1 MSDIG
6 VIDSEMMAALKVLRG
21 DNNNSNNNVNGID
34 KEFSTS
40 LANQIV
46 GALQAQDKESGI
58 QNAAILQAIKEQNA
72 IIEKLTFL
80 LNKKQTTTVVVVN
93 KEPAA
98 GSSSEASTAAMTEVT
113 EDAEAVAD
121 IVAAEQATTTPAPIT
136 EKTVVKMV
144 PPPTPPAPPP
154 KKRVV
159 HGPLGF
165 VETDVAVKRRNRIL
179 KSSGSFKF
187 LPKNIKAN
195 DIPEDAF
202 SPMTNDDAL
211 KKEDAFFEAN

>member
-1 MSDIG
+1 MPNIG
-6 VIDSEMMAALKVLRG
+6 VIDAEMMAALKVLRG
-21 DNNNSNNNVNGID
+21 DNNNNNNNVSGID

-40 LANQIV
+40 LAKQIV
-46 GALQAQDKESGI
+46 GAIQAQDKESAI

-80 LNKKQTTTVVVVN
+80 LNMKQKTTIVVVN
-93 KEPAA
+93 KETAT

-121 IVAAEQATTTPAPIT
+121 IVAAEQANITPAPIT
-136 EKTVVKMV
+136 EKTVVKKV

-159 HGPLGF
+159 Q
-165 VETDVAVKRRNRIL
+165 R
-179 KSSGSFKF
+179 
-187 LPKNIKAN
+187 
-195 DIPEDAF
+195 DATA
-202 SPMTNDDAL
+202 S
-211 KKEDAFFEAN
+211 